1 MAEAAPAD
9 EVTPVPP
16 AADDAA
22 AEEEE
27 EEEEEQ
33 QQLDEVD
40 VDDGDV
46 DAHEPAEAKAKAKA
60 AKEAKEAAAA
70 AAEAAAAARPAGK
83 KRAREGESSH
93 SDALYSGQVYDVD
106 AGCAACGLDSS
117 EDEADE
123 MDEAADDDDAYAHAL
138 HAQGV
143 DGQQEPRLGPAD
155 GELLE
160 GADRGVE
167 RGELLRARPLA
178 VQPRDD
184 RWQHAHVR

>member
-1 MAEAAPAD
+1 M
-9 EVTPVPP
+9 PP

-27 EEEEEQ
+27 EEEEQ
-33 QQLDEVD
+33 PDEVEE
-40 VDDGDV
+40 DDGDV
-46 DAHEPAEAKAKAKA
+46 DPHEPLQKKYYRENS
-60 AKEAKEAAAA
+60 
-70 AAEAAAAARPAGK
+70 PGTAGK

-106 AGCAACGLDSS
+106 AGCAAFGLDSS

-143 DGQQEPRLGPAD
+143 DGQQEPRLDPAD

-184 RWQHAHVR
+184 RWQHALVR